1 MIDEYEI
8 PVAAMDR
15 AAYGTLESTY
25 TNLKT
30 VMEEVEG
37 AREDNISKYSSS
49 LETGGGMDP
58 HPTVDPIVDP
68 DVPHCKI
75 FD

>member
-1 MIDEYEI
+1 
-8 PVAAMDR
+8 MDR

-37 AREDNISKYSSS
+37 AKEENISKYSSS
-49 LETGGGMDP
+49 LEAGGWD
-58 HPTVDPIVDP
+58 
-68 DVPHCKI
+68 
-75 FD
+75 